1 MATAAGGGVGAG
13 GGGAMG
19 SGAVGGKGC
28 LALWWLRDIG
38 EYSLGVV
45 TVLDHVYGLNGAAVD
60 AAVGANDLFA
70 LDGADLGEVAGED
83 EGLGGKVAEGMRGSH
98 ANAAR
103 LRVVLSKLDIHGHF
117 IGDRP
122 AEGVEDAAYVLRVYV
137 RGQSRG
143 VQGGK
148 LFGLA
153 GQGASLGGGGL
164 WDKTSGEDGAVRIR
178 RLQRRQYP
186 RNSRRLWQFGV
197 GGLLCVV
204 ATHQGDLRWCSEWGV
219 GRGGGGGGRGRG
231 GAGGGGRLRSPG
243 RHGCG

>member
-1 MATAAGGGVGAG
+1 VADSGTTAAGVGEEVRLREGIPASISVFCSSSVNVSSTGRGSAGMATAAGGGVGAG

-70 LDGADLGEVAGED
+70 LDGADLGEIAGED
-83 EGLGGKVAEGMRGSH
+83 EGLGGEVAEGARGGH
-98 ANAAR
+98 ADAAR

-137 RGQSRG
+137 RGQG
-143 VQGGK
+143 
-148 LFGLA
+148 
-153 GQGASLGGGGL
+153 
-164 WDKTSGEDGAVRIR
+164 
-178 RLQRRQYP
+178 
-186 RNSRRLWQFGV
+186 
-197 GGLLCVV
+197 
-204 ATHQGDLRWCSEWGV
+204 
-219 GRGGGGGGRGRG
+219 
-231 GAGGGGRLRSPG
+231 
-243 RHGCG
+243 